1 MDGDTTLA
9 ILTQHDAQ
17 KDLYADFARE
27 GESLIRRLLAVSGY
41 RVHCVT
47 SRLKAS

>member
-9 ILTQHDAQ
+9 ILTQYDAQ

-27 GESLIRRLLAVSGY
+27 GESFDQATAGG
-41 RVHCVT
+41 
-47 SRLKAS
+47 